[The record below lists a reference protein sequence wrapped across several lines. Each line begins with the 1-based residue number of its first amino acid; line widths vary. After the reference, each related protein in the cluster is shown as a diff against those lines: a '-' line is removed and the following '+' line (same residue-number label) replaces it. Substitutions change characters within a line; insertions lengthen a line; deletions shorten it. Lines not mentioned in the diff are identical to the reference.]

1 MKRLFDIITS
11 LIGLIIFTPLLVLL
25 SIAIIV
31 VDGFPVIFV
40 QPRLG
45 KDKEEFNIVKFRTM
59 AVGESKSSENDEMRQ
74 TLLGKFLRKS
84 SLDELPV
91 LINVLK
97 GEMSLV
103 GPRPL
108 LIKYSNR
115 FNSFQNRRHEV
126 LPGITGLAQ
135 IKGRNQISWEEK
147 FTYDVQYIAEHNFLL
162 DIKILFKTMKHVLFF
177 KGTSPKGQDIMSE
190 FMGSKDN
197 ENNWPN
203 K

>member
-1 MKRLFDIITS
+1 MKRLFDMITS
-11 LIGLIIFTPLLVLL
+11 LIGLIVFTPLLFLI

-31 VDGFPVIFV
+31 FDGFPIIFV

-45 KDKEEFNIVKFRTM
+45 KNKQEFDIIKFRTM
-59 AVGESKSSENDEMRQ
+59 KIGDSNSSEEDEIRQ
-74 TLLGKFLRKS
+74 TSLGKLLRKT

-108 LIKYSNR
+108 LIKYSER
-115 FNSFQNRRHEV
+115 FNSFQDRRHEV

-147 FTYDVQYIAEHNFLL
+147 FNYDVQYIDEQNIFL
-162 DIKILFKTMKHVLFF
+162 DIKILFKTVRSVLFF
-177 KGTSPKGQDIMSE
+177 KGTSPEGQDIMSE

-197 ENNWPN
+197 ENN
-203 K
+203 

>member
-1 MKRLFDIITS
+1 MKRFFDIIIS
-11 LIGLIIFTPLLVLL
+11 LIGLIIFTPLLFLI
-25 SIAIIV
+25 SIAILL
-31 VDGFPVIFV
+31 VDGFPIIFI

-45 KDKEEFNIVKFRTM
+45 KNKKEFKIVKFRTM
-59 AVGESKSSENDEMRQ
+59 NVGESKSSSNDEIRQ

-91 LINVLK
+91 LVNVLK

-108 LIKYSNR
+108 LIKYSKR

-147 FTYDVQYIAEHNFLL
+147 FIYDVQYIDEQNFIL
-162 DIKILFKTMKHVLFF
+162 DIKIIFKTVLSVLLLR
-177 KGTSPKGQDIMSE
+177 GTSPKGQDIMSE
-190 FMGSKDN
+190 FMGSKENEDN
-197 ENNWPN
+197 
-203 K
+203 

>member
-1 MKRLFDIITS
+1 MKRLFDIIIS
-11 LIGLIIFTPLLVLL
+11 LIALTVFTPLLFLI
-25 SIAIIV
+25 SIAILV
-31 VDGFPVIFV
+31 FDGLPIIFV

-45 KDKEEFNIVKFRTM
+45 KYKEEFNIVKFRTM
-59 AVGESKSSENDEMRQ
+59 NVGESKSSENDEMRQ
-74 TLLGKFLRKS
+74 TILGKFLRKS

-135 IKGRNQISWEEK
+135 ISGRNAISWEEK
-147 FTYDVQYIAEHNFLL
+147 FKYDVDYVENNSLFIDVCIIFRTLT
-162 DIKILFKTMKHVLFF
+162 KIF
-177 KGTSPKGQDIMSE
+177 S
-190 FMGSKDN
+190 SKDIN
-197 ENNWPN
+197 HEEDRTMPIFRQ
-203 K
+203 KK

>member
-1 MKRLFDIITS
+1 MKRFFDIITS
-11 LIGLIIFTPLLVLL
+11 LIGLIIFTPLLLL
-25 SIAIIV
+25 ISIAILV
-31 VDGFPVIFV
+31 FDGFPILFV
-40 QPRLG
+40 QARLG
-45 KDKEEFNIVKFRTM
+45 KNKEEFNIVKFRTM
-59 AVGESKSSENDEMRQ
+59 RVGHSKSSANDEKRQ

-108 LIKYSNR
+108 LIKYSKR

-147 FTYDVQYIAEHNFLL
+147 FIYDVQYIDEHNFLL
-162 DIKILFKTMKHVLFF
+162 DIKILFKTMTLVLFF

-190 FMGSKDN
+190 FMGSKEN
-197 ENNWPN
+197 ENN
-203 K
+203 

>member
-1 MKRLFDIITS
+1 MKIGDSNSSEEDVIRQTS
-11 LIGLIIFTPLLVLL
+11 L
-25 SIAIIV
+25 
-31 VDGFPVIFV
+31 
-40 QPRLG
+40 G
-45 KDKEEFNIVKFRTM
+45 K
-59 AVGESKSSENDEMRQ
+59 
-74 TLLGKFLRKS
+74 LLRKT

-108 LIKYSNR
+108 LIKYSER
-115 FNSFQNRRHEV
+115 FNSFQDRRHEV

-147 FTYDVQYIAEHNFLL
+147 FNYDVQYIDEQNIFL
-162 DIKILFKTMKHVLFF
+162 DIKILFKTVHSVLFF
-177 KGTSPKGQDIMSE
+177 KGTSPEGQDIMSE

-197 ENNWPN
+197 ENN
-203 K
+203 

>member
-1 MKRLFDIITS
+1 MKRLFDIIIS
-11 LIGLIIFTPLLVLL
+11 LIALTAFTPLLFLI
-25 SIAIIV
+25 SITILV
-31 VDGFPVIFV
+31 FNGFPILFV

-59 AVGESKSSENDEMRQ
+59 NVGKSKSSDNDEMRQ

-147 FTYDVQYIAEHNFLL
+147 FIYDVQYIDEHNFLL
-162 DIKILFKTMKHVLFF
+162 DIKILFKTMKYVLFF
-177 KGTSPKGQDIMSE
+177 KGTSPKGQDIMPE

-197 ENNWPN
+197 ENN
-203 K
+203 

>member
-1 MKRLFDIITS
+1 MITS
-11 LIGLIIFTPLLVLL
+11 LIGLIVFTPLLFLI

-31 VDGFPVIFV
+31 FDGFPIIFV
-40 QPRLG
+40 QSRLG
-45 KDKEEFNIVKFRTM
+45 KNKQEFNIIKFRTM
-59 AVGESKSSENDEMRQ
+59 KIGDSNSSEEDEIRQ
-74 TLLGKFLRKS
+74 TSLGKLLRKT

-108 LIKYSNR
+108 LIKYSER
-115 FNSFQNRRHEV
+115 FNSFQDRRHEV

-147 FTYDVQYIAEHNFLL
+147 FNYDVQYIDEQNIFL
-162 DIKILFKTMKHVLFF
+162 DIKILFKTVRSVLFF
-177 KGTSPKGQDIMSE
+177 KGTSPEGQDIMSE

-197 ENNWPN
+197 ENN
-203 K
+203 

>member
-1 MKRLFDIITS
+1 MKRFFDIITS
-11 LIGLIIFTPLLVLL
+11 LIGLIIFTPLLILI
-25 SIAIIV
+25 SITIFLF
-31 VDGFPVIFV
+31 DGFPIIFV

-45 KDKEEFNIVKFRTM
+45 RNKIFFNIIKFRTM
-59 AVGESKSSENDEMRQ
+59 KIGDSKSSEEDEIRQ
-74 TLLGKFLRKS
+74 TLLGRLLRKT

-108 LIKYSNR
+108 LIKYSER
-115 FNSFQNRRHEV
+115 FNSFQDRRHEV

-147 FTYDVQYIAEHNFLL
+147 FNYDIQYIDEHNFLL
-162 DIKILFKTMKHVLFF
+162 DIKILFKTVFFVLLF

-190 FMGSKDN
+190 FMGSKKN
-197 ENNWPN
+197 ENN
-203 K
+203 

>member
-1 MKRLFDIITS
+1 MKRFFDIITT
-11 LIGLIIFTPLLVLL
+11 LIGLIIFTPLLLL
-25 SIAIIV
+25 ISIAIIV
-31 VDGFPVIFV
+31 FDGFPIIFV

-45 KDKEEFNIVKFRTM
+45 KNKFFFNIIKFRTM
-59 AVGESKSSENDEMRQ
+59 KIGDSNSSEEDEIRQ
-74 TLLGKFLRKS
+74 TSLGKLLRKT

-108 LIKYSNR
+108 LIKYSER
-115 FNSFQNRRHEV
+115 FNSFQDRRHEV

-147 FTYDVQYIAEHNFLL
+147 FNYDVQYIDEQNIFL
-162 DIKILFKTMKHVLFF
+162 DIKILFKTVHSVLFF
-177 KGTSPKGQDIMSE
+177 KGTSPEGQDIMSE

-197 ENNWPN
+197 ENN
-203 K
+203 

>member
-1 MKRLFDIITS
+1 MKRLFDIIIS
-11 LIGLIIFTPLLVLL
+11 LIALTAFTPLLFLI
-25 SIAIIV
+25 SITILAFN
-31 VDGFPVIFV
+31 GFPILFV

-59 AVGESKSSENDEMRQ
+59 NVGESKSSENDEMRQ
-74 TLLGKFLRKS
+74 TILGKFLRKS

-147 FTYDVQYIAEHNFLL
+147 FIYDVQYIDEHNFLL
-162 DIKILFKTMKHVLFF
+162 DIKILFKTMKHVLLF

-197 ENNWPN
+197 ENN
-203 K
+203 

>member
-1 MKRLFDIITS
+1 MKKSFDIITS
-11 LIGLIIFTPLLVLL
+11 LIGMIIFIPLLLIISIFILLFDGYP
-25 SIAIIV
+25 II
-31 VDGFPVIFV
+31 FI

-45 KDKEEFNIVKFRTM
+45 KNKKEFNIIKFRTM
-59 AVGESKSSENDEMRQ
+59 KVGVSKSSGNDERRQ
-74 TLLGKFLRKS
+74 SLLGKFLRKS

-97 GEMSLV
+97 GDMSLV

-108 LIKYSNR
+108 LIKYSKR
-115 FNSFQNRRHEV
+115 FNSFQDRRHEV

-147 FTYDVQYIAEHNFLL
+147 FIYDVQYIDEHNFLL
-162 DIKILFKTMKHVLFF
+162 DIKILFKTMTLVLFF

-190 FMGSKDN
+190 FMGSKEN
-197 ENNWPN
+197 ENN
-203 K
+203 

>member
-1 MKRLFDIITS
+1 MKRSFDIITS
-11 LIGLIIFTPLLVLL
+11 LIGLIIFTPLLFLI
-25 SIAIIV
+25 SIAILV
-31 VDGFPVIFV
+31 FDGFPILFV
-40 QPRLG
+40 QARLG
-45 KDKEEFNIVKFRTM
+45 KDKEEFNIIKFRTM
-59 AVGESKSSENDEMRQ
+59 KVGASISSANDEMRQ

-108 LIKYSNR
+108 LIKYSKR

-147 FTYDVQYIAEHNFLL
+147 FIYDVQYIDEHNFLL
-162 DIKILFKTMKHVLFF
+162 DIKILFKTMTLVLFF

-190 FMGSKDN
+190 FMGSKEN
-197 ENNWPN
+197 ENN
-203 K
+203 

>member
-1 MKRLFDIITS
+1 MKRFFDIITS
-11 LIGLIIFTPLLVLL
+11 LIGLIIFTPLLILI
-25 SIAIIV
+25 SITIFSF
-31 VDGFPVIFV
+31 DGFPIIFV

-45 KDKEEFNIVKFRTM
+45 RNKIFFNIIKFRTM
-59 AVGESKSSENDEMRQ
+59 KISDSKSSEEDEIRQ
-74 TLLGKFLRKS
+74 TLLGRLLRKT

-108 LIKYSNR
+108 LVKYSERFNR
-115 FNSFQNRRHEV
+115 FQDRRHEV

-147 FTYDVQYIAEHNFLL
+147 FNYDIEYINEYNFLL
-162 DIKILFKTMKHVLFF
+162 DIKILFKTVFFVLLF
-177 KGTSPKGQDIMSE
+177 KGTSPEGQDIMSE
-190 FMGSKDN
+190 FMGSKKN
-197 ENNWPN
+197 ENN
-203 K
+203 

>member
-11 LIGLIIFTPLLVLL
+11 LIGLIIFTPLLFLI
-25 SIAIIV
+25 SIAILL
-31 VDGFPVIFV
+31 VDGFPIIFI

-45 KDKEEFNIVKFRTM
+45 KNKKEFKIVKFRTM
-59 AVGESKSSENDEMRQ
+59 NVGESKSSSNDEIRQ

-147 FTYDVQYIAEHNFLL
+147 FIYDVQYIDEHNFLL
-162 DIKILFKTMKHVLFF
+162 DIKILFKTMTLVLFS

-190 FMGSKDN
+190 FMGSKEN
-197 ENNWPN
+197 ENN
-203 K
+203 

>member
-1 MKRLFDIITS
+1 MKRFFDIITS
-11 LIGLIIFTPLLVLL
+11 LIGLIIFTPLLFLI
-25 SIAIIV
+25 SIAILV
-31 VDGFPVIFV
+31 FDGFPVIFV

-45 KDKEEFNIVKFRTM
+45 KDKEQFNIVKFRTM
-59 AVGESKSSENDEMRQ
+59 NVGESKSSENDERRQ

-108 LIKYSNR
+108 LIKYSKR

-147 FTYDVQYIAEHNFLL
+147 FIYDVQYIDEHNFLL
-162 DIKILFKTMKHVLFF
+162 DIKILFKTMTIVLFF

-190 FMGSKDN
+190 FMGSKQN
-197 ENNWPN
+197 ENN
-203 K
+203 

>member
-1 MKRLFDIITS
+1 MKRLFDIIIS
-11 LIGLIIFTPLLVLL
+11 LIALIVFTPLLFLI
-25 SIAIIV
+25 SIAILV
-31 VDGFPVIFV
+31 FDGLPIIFI

-45 KDKEEFNIVKFRTM
+45 KDKEAFNIVKFRTM
-59 AVGESKSSENDEMRQ
+59 KVGPSKSSANDESRQ

-108 LIKYSNR
+108 LIKYSKR

-147 FTYDVQYIAEHNFLL
+147 FIYDVQYIDEHNFLL
-162 DIKILFKTMKHVLFF
+162 DIKILFKTMTLVLFS
-177 KGTSPKGQDIMSE
+177 KGTSPKGQDIMPE
-190 FMGSKDN
+190 FMGSKEN
-197 ENNWPN
+197 ENN
-203 K
+203 

>member
-1 MKRLFDIITS
+1 MKRFFDIITS
-11 LIGLIIFTPLLVLL
+11 LIGLIVFTPLLILI
-25 SIAIIV
+25 SITIFLF
-31 VDGFPVIFV
+31 DGFPIIFL

-45 KDKEEFNIVKFRTM
+45 RNKTHFNIIKFRTM
-59 AVGESKSSENDEMRQ
+59 KIGDSKSSEEDQIRQ
-74 TLLGKFLRKS
+74 TLLGRLLRKT

-108 LIKYSNR
+108 LVKYSER
-115 FNSFQNRRHEV
+115 FNSFQDRRHEV

-147 FTYDVQYIAEHNFLL
+147 FNYDIQYINEYNFLL
-162 DIKILFKTMKHVLFF
+162 DIKILFKTVFFVLLF
-177 KGTSPKGQDIMSE
+177 KGTSPEGQDIMSE
-190 FMGSKDN
+190 FMGSKKN
-197 ENNWPN
+197 ENN
-203 K
+203 

>member
-1 MKRLFDIITS
+1 MKRSFDIIISS
-11 LIGLIIFTPLLVLL
+11 LGLIIFTPLLLL
-25 SIAIIV
+25 ISIVILV
-31 VDGFPVIFV
+31 FDGLPIIFV

-45 KDKEEFNIVKFRTM
+45 KDKKEFKIIKFRTM
-59 AVGESKSSENDEMRQ
+59 KLGNSKSSEDDQTRQ
-74 TLLGKFLRKS
+74 TLLGKFLRKA

-97 GEMSLV
+97 GEMSIV

-108 LIKYSNR
+108 LLKYSER

-147 FTYDVQYIAEHNFLL
+147 FIYDIQYIDDHNLLL
-162 DIKILFKTMKHVLFF
+162 DIKILFKTIKHVLFF

-190 FMGSKDN
+190 FMGSKDH
-197 ENNWPN
+197 ENN
-203 K
+203 

>member
-1 MKRLFDIITS
+1 MKRLFDMITS
-11 LIGLIIFTPLLVLL
+11 LIGLIVFTPLLFLI

-31 VDGFPVIFV
+31 FDGFPIIFV

-45 KDKEEFNIVKFRTM
+45 KNKQEFDIIKFRTM
-59 AVGESKSSENDEMRQ
+59 KIGDSNSSEEDEIRQ
-74 TLLGKFLRKS
+74 TSLGKLLRKT

-108 LIKYSNR
+108 LIKYSER
-115 FNSFQNRRHEV
+115 FNSFQDRRHEV

-147 FTYDVQYIAEHNFLL
+147 FNYDVQYIDEQNIFL
-162 DIKILFKTMKHVLFF
+162 DIKILFKTVHSVLFF
-177 KGTSPKGQDIMSE
+177 KGTSPEGQDIMSE

-197 ENNWPN
+197 ENN
-203 K
+203 

>member
-1 MKRLFDIITS
+1 MKRSFDIIIS
-11 LIGLIIFTPLLVLL
+11 LIGLIIFTPLLLL
-25 SIAIIV
+25 ISIAILV
-31 VDGFPVIFV
+31 FDGFPIIFV

-45 KDKEEFNIVKFRTM
+45 KNKKEFNIIKFRTM
-59 AVGESKSSENDEMRQ
+59 KIGDSKSSEEDEIRQ
-74 TLLGKFLRKS
+74 TSLGKLLRKT

-108 LIKYSNR
+108 LIKYSER

-147 FTYDVQYIAEHNFLL
+147 FNYDVQYIDEHNFLL
-162 DIKILFKTMKHVLFF
+162 DIKILFRTVGSVLFF
-177 KGTSPKGQDIMSE
+177 KGTSPEGQDIMSE
-190 FMGSKDN
+190 FMGSKEN
-197 ENNWPN
+197 ENN
-203 K
+203 

>member
-1 MKRLFDIITS
+1 MKRFFDIITS
-11 LIGLIIFTPLLVLL
+11 LIGLIIFTPLLILI
-25 SIAIIV
+25 SITIFSF
-31 VDGFPVIFV
+31 DGFPIIFV

-45 KDKEEFNIVKFRTM
+45 RNKFFFNIIKFRTM
-59 AVGESKSSENDEMRQ
+59 KIGDSKSSEEDEIRQ
-74 TLLGKFLRKS
+74 TLLGRLLRKT

-108 LIKYSNR
+108 LIKYSER
-115 FNSFQNRRHEV
+115 FNSFQDRRHEV

-147 FTYDVQYIAEHNFLL
+147 FNYDIQYIDEHNFLL
-162 DIKILFKTMKHVLFF
+162 DIKILFKTVFFVLLF
-177 KGTSPKGQDIMSE
+177 KGTSPEGQDIMSE
-190 FMGSKDN
+190 FMGSKKN
-197 ENNWPN
+197 ENN
-203 K
+203 

>member
-1 MKRLFDIITS
+1 MKRIFDIITS
-11 LIGLIIFTPLLVLL
+11 LIGLIIFTPLLFLI
-25 SIAIIV
+25 SIAILV
-31 VDGFPVIFV
+31 FDGFPILFV
-40 QPRLG
+40 QARLG
-45 KDKEEFNIVKFRTM
+45 KDKEEFNIIKFRTM
-59 AVGESKSSENDEMRQ
+59 KVGASISSANDEMRQ

-108 LIKYSNR
+108 LIKYSKR

-147 FTYDVQYIAEHNFLL
+147 FIYDVQYIDEHNFLL
-162 DIKILFKTMKHVLFF
+162 DIKILFKTMTLVLFF

-190 FMGSKDN
+190 FMGSKEN
-197 ENNWPN
+197 ENN
-203 K
+203 

>member
-11 LIGLIIFTPLLVLL
+11 LIGLIIFTPLLLL
-25 SIAIIV
+25 ISIAIIAF
-31 VDGFPVIFV
+31 DGFPIIFV

-45 KDKEEFNIVKFRTM
+45 KNKFFFNIIKFRTM
-59 AVGESKSSENDEMRQ
+59 KIGDSNSSKDDEFRQ
-74 TLLGKFLRKS
+74 TLLGKYLRKT

-97 GEMSLV
+97 GDMSLV

-108 LIKYSNR
+108 LIKYSER

-135 IKGRNQISWEEK
+135 INGRNQISWEEK
-147 FTYDVQYIAEHNFLL
+147 FNYDVQYIDEHNFLL
-162 DIKILFKTMKHVLFF
+162 DIKILFKTIHSVLFF
-177 KGTSPKGQDIMSE
+177 KGTSPEGKDIMPE
-190 FMGSKDN
+190 FMGSEEN
-197 ENNWPN
+197 ENN
-203 K
+203 

>member
-1 MKRLFDIITS
+1 
-11 LIGLIIFTPLLVLL
+11 
-25 SIAIIV
+25 
-31 VDGFPVIFV
+31 
-40 QPRLG
+40 
-45 KDKEEFNIVKFRTM
+45 
-59 AVGESKSSENDEMRQ
+59 MRQ

-108 LIKYSNR
+108 LIKYSKR

-147 FTYDVQYIAEHNFLL
+147 FIYDVQYIDEHNFLL
-162 DIKILFKTMKHVLFF
+162 DIKILFKTMNLVLFF

-190 FMGSKDN
+190 FMGSKEN
-197 ENNWPN
+197 ENN
-203 K
+203 

>member
-1 MKRLFDIITS
+1 MKRYFDIITS
-11 LIGLIIFTPLLVLL
+11 LIGLIIFTPLLILI
-25 SIAIIV
+25 SIAIFV
-31 VDGFPVIFV
+31 FDGFPIIFV

-45 KDKEEFNIVKFRTM
+45 KDKEEFNIIKFRTM
-59 AVGESKSSENDEMRQ
+59 SIGTSKSSANDEMRQ
-74 TLLGKFLRKS
+74 TLLGKYLRKS

-108 LIKYSNR
+108 LVKYSKR

-147 FTYDVQYIAEHNFLL
+147 FIYDIQYIDKHNFLL
-162 DIKILFKTMKHVLFF
+162 DIKILIKTMNPVLFF

-190 FMGSKDN
+190 FMGSKEN
-197 ENNWPN
+197 ENN
-203 K
+203 

>member
-1 MKRLFDIITS
+1 MKRFFDIITS
-11 LIGLIIFTPLLVLL
+11 LIGLIVFTPLLILI
-25 SIAIIV
+25 SITIFLF
-31 VDGFPVIFV
+31 DGFPIIFL

-45 KDKEEFNIVKFRTM
+45 RNKTHFNIIKFRTM
-59 AVGESKSSENDEMRQ
+59 KIGDSKSSEEDQIRQ
-74 TLLGKFLRKS
+74 TLLGRLLRKT

-108 LIKYSNR
+108 LVKYSER
-115 FNSFQNRRHEV
+115 FNSFQDRRHEV

-147 FTYDVQYIAEHNFLL
+147 FNYDIQYINEYNFLL
-162 DIKILFKTMKHVLFF
+162 DIKILFKTVFFVLLF
-177 KGTSPKGQDIMSE
+177 KGTSPEGQDIMPE
-190 FMGSKDN
+190 FMGSKKN
-197 ENNWPN
+197 ENN
-203 K
+203 

>member
-1 MKRLFDIITS
+1 MSQKAQRD
-11 LIGLIIFTPLLVLL
+11 
-25 SIAIIV
+25 
-31 VDGFPVIFV
+31 
-40 QPRLG
+40 
-45 KDKEEFNIVKFRTM
+45 
-59 AVGESKSSENDEMRQ
+59 DEMRQ

-108 LIKYSNR
+108 LIKYSER

-147 FTYDVQYIAEHNFLL
+147 FTYDVQYIDEHNFLL
-162 DIKILFKTMKHVLFF
+162 DIKILVQNNRSSVLFF

-197 ENNWPN
+197 ENN
-203 K
+203 

>member
-1 MKRLFDIITS
+1 MKRIFDIITS
-11 LIGLIIFTPLLVLL
+11 LIGLIIFTPLLFLI
-25 SIAIIV
+25 SIAILV
-31 VDGFPVIFV
+31 FDGFPILFV
-40 QPRLG
+40 QARLG
-45 KDKEEFNIVKFRTM
+45 KDKEEFNIIKFRTM
-59 AVGESKSSENDEMRQ
+59 KVGASISSANDEMRQ

-108 LIKYSNR
+108 LIKYSKR

-147 FTYDVQYIAEHNFLL
+147 FIYDVQYIDEHNFLL
-162 DIKILFKTMKHVLFF
+162 DIKILFKTMSLVLFF

-190 FMGSKDN
+190 FMGSKEN
-197 ENNWPN
+197 ENN
-203 K
+203 

>member
-1 MKRLFDIITS
+1 MKKSFDIITS
-11 LIGLIIFTPLLVLL
+11 LIGMIIFIPLLLIISIFILLFDGYP
-25 SIAIIV
+25 II
-31 VDGFPVIFV
+31 FI

-45 KDKEEFNIVKFRTM
+45 KNKKEFNIIKFRTM
-59 AVGESKSSENDEMRQ
+59 KVGVSKSSGNDERRQ
-74 TLLGKFLRKS
+74 SLLGKFLRKS

-108 LIKYSNR
+108 LIKYSKR

-147 FTYDVQYIAEHNFLL
+147 FIYDVQYIDEHNFFL
-162 DIKILFKTMKHVLFF
+162 DIKILFKTINFVLFF
-177 KGTSPKGQDIMSE
+177 KGTSPKGQDIMPE
-190 FMGSKDN
+190 FMGSKEN
-197 ENNWPN
+197 ENN
-203 K
+203 

>member
-1 MKRLFDIITS
+1 MKRSFDIITS
-11 LIGLIIFTPLLVLL
+11 LIGLIIFTPLLFLI
-25 SIAIIV
+25 SIAILV
-31 VDGFPVIFV
+31 FDGFPILFI
-40 QPRLG
+40 QARLG
-45 KDKEEFNIVKFRTM
+45 KNKEEFNIVKFRTM
-59 AVGESKSSENDEMRQ
+59 KVGPSKSSANDESRQ

-97 GEMSLV
+97 GDMSLV

-108 LIKYSNR
+108 LIKYSKR

-147 FTYDVQYIAEHNFLL
+147 FIYDVQYIDEHNFLL
-162 DIKILFKTMKHVLFF
+162 DIKILFKTMSLVLFF

-190 FMGSKDN
+190 FMGSKEN
-197 ENNWPN
+197 ENN
-203 K
+203 

>member
-1 MKRLFDIITS
+1 MKRFFDIITS
-11 LIGLIIFTPLLVLL
+11 LIGLIIFTPLLFLI
-25 SIAIIV
+25 SIAILV
-31 VDGFPVIFV
+31 FDGFPVIFV

-45 KDKEEFNIVKFRTM
+45 KDKEQFNIVKFRTM
-59 AVGESKSSENDEMRQ
+59 NVGESKSSENDERRQ

-108 LIKYSNR
+108 LIKYSKR

-147 FTYDVQYIAEHNFLL
+147 FIYDVQYIDEHNFLL
-162 DIKILFKTMKHVLFF
+162 DIKILFKTMNPILFF

-190 FMGSKDN
+190 FMGSKEN
-197 ENNWPN
+197 ENN
-203 K
+203 